1 MPHREVQFKAWFDTH
16 PPMLGLNVTKVGHG
30 MRSPR
35 IDEVDHLPRPV
46 IGLSHDYADGFL
58 IEPHEHRR
66 GQLMNATSGLI
77 VLTTPEGKWVMPP
90 HRGMWI
96 PAGVRHSVRAVG
108 LVRMQSLYVETD
120 RAEAMPV
127 HCQVLEITSFMR
139 SLIGEVVGLSLARE
153 ADGRSQALM
162 DLTLYEMERL
172 PSLPL
177 SLPFPSDERLAKK
190 CREFVGQPNIHQTT
204 DDWSRELG
212 MSRRAFTRIFRQ
224 QTGLSFVGWR
234 QQACLLSAL
243 PQLSAGQS
251 VTSVAMELGYENPA
265 AFTIMFK
272 RAFGKPPL
280 AYLGLR

>member
-1 MPHREVQFKAWFDTH
+1 M
-16 PPMLGLNVTKVGHG
+16 GLDITNVGH

-35 IDEVDHLPRPV
+35 IDRVDHLPRPV
-46 IGLSHDYADGFL
+46 IGLAHDYVDGFL

-96 PAGVRHSVRAVG
+96 PSRVRHSVRAVG

-120 RAEAMPV
+120 RLGTMAST
-127 HCQVLEITSFMR
+127 CQVVEITPFMR
-139 SLIGEVVGLSLARE
+139 SLIGEVVRLDL
-153 ADGRSQALM
+153 DIDPDLRSITLM
-162 DLTLYEMERL
+162 DLTSLEMERL

-177 SLPFPSDERLAKK
+177 SLPFPSDERLETK
-190 CREFVGQPNIHQTT
+190 CREFMAAPNIHQTT
-204 DDWSRELG
+204 DAWSSDLG
-212 MSRRAFTRIFRQ
+212 MSRRTFTRMFRK
-224 QTGLSFVGWR
+224 QTGLSFVAWR

-243 PQLSAGQS
+243 PQLSGGAS
-251 VTSVAMELGYENPA
+251 VTSVAMDLGYENPA

-280 AYLGLR
+280 AYLGLRN